1 MNAKRRPSQLRLTEG
16 TDDTPHYHG
25 HRERLR
31 QRLIA
36 AGADNLPDYE
46 LLEVILFASNA
57 RADVKPLAKNLLERF
72 GGFAELLSAD
82 PDALTAAGLG
92 LAGVAAL
99 KAARPA
105 AVGIALRQLRLAVP
119 GTGDAYTCGEVD
131 LGQALARVQD
141 EPDAPL
147 GRERQDLAVDVVHAE
162 GAAGAGLDG
171 AGIRSNALLRAGQG
185 DQIRPGRGRRGSRC
199 VRYEGRKS

>member
-1 MNAKRRPSQLRLTEG
+1 MNAKRRPRQLRLTEG

-57 RADVKPLAKNLLERF
+57 RTDVKPLAKDLLKRF
-72 GGFAELLSAD
+72 GGFSELLSAE
-82 PDALTAAGLG
+82 PDALAGAGLG

-99 KAARPA
+99 KARAR
-105 AVGIALRQLRLAVP
+105 
-119 GTGDAYTCGEVD
+119 
-131 LGQALARVQD
+131 
-141 EPDAPL
+141 
-147 GRERQDLAVDVVHAE
+147 
-162 GAAGAGLDG
+162 
-171 AGIRSNALLRAGQG
+171 
-185 DQIRPGRGRRGSRC
+185 RRC
-199 VRYEGRKS
+199 A